1 MAEKRQVPEVNFAL
15 QHNLGL
21 GGAVVVAIY
30 AKGFEN
36 ANVGVGRNDVGV
48 GSNDGSVAKSSF
60 KSSGVFDK
68 IEQTLK
74 SDAGE
79 NLVAKI
85 KGVFAF
91 KVKVTIFCCR
101 QFCSKNSRGLFYKTL
116 LKMKKE
122 KIYRSI
128 FSVTISP

>member
-1 MAEKRQVPEVNFAL
+1 MAEKRQVPKVNFAL

-36 ANVGVGRNDVGV
+36 ANVGVG
-48 GSNDGSVAKSSF
+48 SHDGSVAKSSF

-68 IEQTLK
+68 IQQTLK

-85 KGVFAF
+85 NGVFAF

-101 QFCSKNSRGLFYKTL
+101 QFCSNNSRGFVL
-116 LKMKKE
+116 
-122 KIYRSI
+122 
-128 FSVTISP
+128 